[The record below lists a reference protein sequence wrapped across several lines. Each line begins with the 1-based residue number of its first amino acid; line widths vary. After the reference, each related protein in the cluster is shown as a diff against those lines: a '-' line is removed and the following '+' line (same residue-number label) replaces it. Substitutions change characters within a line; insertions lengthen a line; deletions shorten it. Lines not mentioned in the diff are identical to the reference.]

1 MVALDPVLTIEFVV
15 TDENI
20 LIQQAAHANDSAA
33 FGQLIEKYQQRVYGY
48 LLRLSRDRSWADDLA
63 QDTFLHA
70 WRKLAGFSGT
80 GSFEGWL
87 LRVAHSIFL
96 QAIRKRK
103 NRREQA
109 LESPDMGEAVNDSTA
124 TEIDLET
131 LLAGEV
137 LEIRSM
143 LILVYGYGYTFE
155 ETAAVVAMPAG
166 TVKSHVSRAKKRIQE
181 RMRFAGQGITHGE
194 KSA

>member
-1 MVALDPVLTIEFVV
+1 MVAYKQIITIGFVT
-15 TDENI
+15 TDESI

-48 LLRLSRDRSWADDLA
+48 LLRLSRDSSWADDLA

-70 WRKLAGFSGT
+70 WRKLASFAGT

-87 LRVAHSIFL
+87 LRVAYSIFL
-96 QAIRKRK
+96 QAFRKRK
-103 NRREQA
+103 NRREQT
-109 LESPDMGEAVNDSTA
+109 LESPDMGEATTDSA
-124 TEIDLET
+124 ASEMDLET
-131 LLAGEV
+131 LLSGETP
-137 LEIRSM
+137 EIRSM

-155 ETAAVVAMPAG
+155 ETAAVVEMPAG

-181 RMRFAGQGITHGE
+181 RMRFSGHAMTHGE